1 MKSKENTPKTLHLVL
16 KSKWFDKIASGEKT
30 SEYRACSKYWNKR
43 FVGYD
48 FDTTEAYPI
57 CVNRDVK
64 HYDTVVFHKGY
75 TNNTMEFEIK
85 HIHWTNDGKNDLH
98 LMDVWEI
105 KLGQEISCASCG
117 KRVKAGNTFTSL
129 EIHNDLGL
137 GYLVCEQCYSK
148 EIPNQTRDVK

>member
-1 MKSKENTPKTLHLVL
+1 MKILFTKVATMKSKENTPKTLHLVL
-16 KSKWFDKIASGEKT
+16 KSKWYDKIASGEKT
-30 SEYRACSKYWNKR
+30 SEYRECSKYWNKR

-85 HIHWTNDGKNDLH
+85 SIGITTEPNDLEINRC
-98 LMDVWEI
+98 WEI
-105 KLGQEISCASCG
+105 KLGQRITKGGDNE
-117 KRVKAGNTFTSL
+117 
-129 EIHNDLGL
+129 
-137 GYLVCEQCYSK
+137 
-148 EIPNQTRDVK
+148 